1 MKKYFIAGTDT
12 GVGKTIVS
20 AVLTRALQAYY
31 WKPIQTGLADD
42 LPENDIVKQL
52 TGLPAFHFLPSIYAF
67 QAGLA
72 IDQAA
77 RLENNSVDLDR
88 CDLPDVS
95 SSLIVEGAGGVFH
108 PLNVTMTVF
117 DLIKKL
123 NLPVIIVCRGTLGT
137 INHSL
142 LTIDALR
149 RREVPIQ
156 GVVFSGEIN
165 LESALTIERWGNV
178 RTLFHVPTFSCLEQE
193 ILTRWVA
200 DNQAK
205 ILEGL

>member
-1 MKKYFIAGTDT
+1 MKKFFIAGTDT
-12 GVGKTIVS
+12 GVGKTVVS
-20 AVLTRALQAYY
+20 AVLTLALQAYY
-31 WKPIQTGLADD
+31 WKPIQTGLAED
-42 LPENDIVKQL
+42 LSEGDTVKEL
-52 TGLPAFHFLPSIYAF
+52 TGLPSCHFLPSVYAL

-77 RLENNSVDLDR
+77 RLENISVDLAR
-88 CDLPDVS
+88 CSLPDVS
-95 SSLIVEGAGGVFH
+95 SSLIAEGAGGVFH
-108 PLNVTMTVF
+108 PLNATTTLF

-149 RREVPIQ
+149 RREVKIQ
-156 GVVFSGEIN
+156 GVVFSGELN
-165 LESALTIERWGNV
+165 SESALTIERWGNV
-178 RTLFHVPTFSCLEQE
+178 RTLFHLPRFPCLEQAA
-193 ILTRWVA
+193 LVQWVA